1 METEYFEAVKRNDLE
16 AVEQIL
22 SSPDPPDV
30 NAVDDE
36 GRSPL
41 VVAIEFGYLG
51 LLASNLPFKQ

>member
-1 METEYFEAVKRNDLE
+1 METEYFEALKRNNLE
-16 AVEQIL
+16 AVEQLL

-41 VVAIEFGYLG
+41 AVAIEYGYLG
-51 LLASNLPFKQ
+51 LLASKFTL